1 MPVMT
6 VQVNATTVLQ
16 PVFKRMMLKQWQN
29 VSSWID
35 IVLISAVWL
44 PALWHEPMALW
55 VKIMPANYVVFA
67 PRFVKNV
74 EQNATVI
81 NQSTVKIVQKLVKDA
96 LKNAERWP
104 LERVAAVQEDIL
116 FEVHP
121 FGNSFYRIRP

>member
-1 MPVMT
+1 
-6 VQVNATTVLQ
+6 
-16 PVFKRMMLKQWQN
+16 
-29 VSSWID
+29 
-35 IVLISAVWL
+35 
-44 PALWHEPMALW
+44 
-55 VKIMPANYVVFA
+55 MPANYVVFA

-96 LKNAERWP
+96 LENAERWP